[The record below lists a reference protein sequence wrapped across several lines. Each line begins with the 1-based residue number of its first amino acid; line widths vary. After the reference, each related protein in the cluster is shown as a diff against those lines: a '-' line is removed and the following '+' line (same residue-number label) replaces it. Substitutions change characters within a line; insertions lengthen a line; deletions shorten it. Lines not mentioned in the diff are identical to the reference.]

1 MDYTITSA
9 ALQGASMIIAFFLI
23 VLVFGAISI
32 ACIRKGHTF
41 SGLCLGSICLI
52 TAFFLRYMYYLT
64 EL

>member
-1 MDYTITSA
+1 
-9 ALQGASMIIAFFLI
+9 MIIAFFLI

-41 SGLCLGSICLI
+41 YGLCLGSICLI